1 MNVCV
6 FEADIGRKGSL
17 ELHDLPFAANERVEV
32 IILKKSIKK
41 GSDNPHLLWGKPVVY
56 EQPYEPVSVDDW
68 EAASDH
74 P

>member
-41 GSDNPHLLWGKPVVY
+41 VSDNPHRLWGKPVVY
-56 EQPYEPVSVDDW
+56 EQPYEPVSVGEW
-68 EAASDH
+68 EVERDN